1 MQSGAELAINESTY
15 RWCVRAFSFLYNRL
29 GVTITLHDHANLAQD
44 GQIFLFNHFA
54 RFETVVPQYLLYQET
69 QAYCRCVASAEFFQG
84 NEAVANFLRGVGAVP
99 NDLDGLLPFLAAEVL
114 RGRKIIVFPEGGIV
128 KDRDVMDDDGEFSV
142 FSVTAQER
150 RKHHQG
156 AAAIAVTLETFKKR
170 ILSTHA
176 QGNIARLE
184 RWQSALGLD
193 SIDALLDA
201 TRKPTLVVPAN
212 ITFFPIRVSD
222 NILLKGAELFSRG
235 LRDKF
240 KEELVIEGN
249 ILLQKTDMDV
259 RFTAALRPKLHDSWW
274 ERLLLKRVF
283 ENIHSLENL
292 FNLRHAPN
300 SWAERAFPTLLQRK
314 IHRLRDDAMR
324 EMYDGVTVN
333 LSHLAS
339 TLIVATLKDGTD
351 TVTHARFHRAL
362 YLAIKHVQREPSLH
376 LHHGLTNPESYRGI
390 RSGGSGEFNQ
400 FIDLATSS
408 GLIEATATEY
418 RLLRKLRQDHAFHE
432 VRLENMV
439 EVYANE
445 VEPAPGVQRA
455 VRLGMAA
462 APGSNKVAL
471 AQLRFDDELRS
482 HAWCQHHYAKPEHEE
497 INAQETAT
505 ADGRPYLSI
514 PDDHRAVGIVLVHG
528 FLASPAELSVFGQR
542 LAALGYPVLGVRLAG
557 HGTSPWDLRDRTWQ
571 RWLNSVRR
579 SFEIMAGFVDRICL
593 VGFSTGGM
601 LSLRLAAEHPA
612 GLAGV
617 AAIATPIRFRN
628 KNLIYVPIL
637 HGANVLARWATPL
650 EGVKPFLLNESENP
664 EMNYRHIPV
673 RGLYELRRAVDDLKG
688 HLGDVSCPVTVLQGD
703 EDPVVMPGS
712 AERIIGALGSKNK
725 ELRWIAARR
734 HGILREDIGD
744 TQDIVISFINALDRD
759 KPEIGKHAARLCR

>member
-1 MQSGAELAINESTY
+1 MQSGAELAINETTY
-15 RWCVRAFSFLYNRL
+15 RWCVRVFSFLVNRL
-29 GVTITLHDHANLAQD
+29 GVKITLHDHANLAQD

-54 RFETVVPQYLLYQET
+54 RFETVVPQYLLFQET
-69 QAYCRCVASAEFFQG
+69 QSYCRCVAAAEFFQG
-84 NEAVANFLRGVGAVP
+84 NESVANFLRGVGAVP

-128 KDRDVMDDDGEFSV
+128 KDHDVMDDDGHFSV

-150 RKHHQG
+150 RKHHKG

-176 QGNIARLE
+176 QGNVARLK
-184 RWQSALGLD
+184 RWQSALGLA

-201 TRKPTLVVPAN
+201 ARKPTLVVPAN

-222 NILLKGAELFSRG
+222 NILARGAELFTRG

-249 ILLQKTDMDV
+249 ILLEKTDMDV
-259 RFTAALRPKLHDSWW
+259 RFSVALQPRLHDFWW
-274 ERLLLKRVF
+274 ERRLLNQAF

-292 FNLRHAPN
+292 FNLRHTSS
-300 SWAERAFPTLLQRK
+300 SWAERILSALLRRK
-314 IHRLRDDAMR
+314 IGHLRDDAMR
-324 EMYDGVTVN
+324 EMYAGVTVN

-339 TLIVATLKDGTD
+339 TLILAILKDGAD
-351 TVTHARFHRAL
+351 TVTRTRFHRAL

-376 LHHGLTNPESYRGI
+376 LHHSLTNPQSYQGI

-400 FIDLATSS
+400 FIDLATTS
-408 GLIEATATEY
+408 GLIEANATQY
-418 RLLRKLRQDHAFHE
+418 RLLPKLRQDQTFHQ

-439 EVYANE
+439 AVYANE
-445 VEPAPGVQRA
+445 VEPVPGVQRA
-455 VRLGMAA
+455 VRRGMAA
-462 APGSNKVAL
+462 PPGSNKVAL
-471 AQLRFDDELRS
+471 ARFRFDDELRS
-482 HAWCQHHYAKPEHEE
+482 HAWCQRHYAKPEHEE
-497 INAQETAT
+497 INAQEIAT
-505 ADGRPYLSI
+505 ADSRPYLLI
-514 PDDHRAVGIVLVHG
+514 PDDHRALGVVLVHG
-528 FLASPAELSVFGQR
+528 FLSSPAELRVFGQR

-601 LSLRLAAEHPA
+601 LSLRLGAEHPA
-612 GLAGV
+612 ALAG
-617 AAIATPIRFRN
+617 IATIAAPIKFRN
-628 KNLIYVPIL
+628 KNLIYVPLI
-637 HGANVLARWATPL
+637 HGANVLARWASPL
-650 EGVKPFLLNESENP
+650 EGIKPFLLNETENP
-664 EMNYRHIPV
+664 AMNYRHIPV
-673 RGLYELRRAVDDLKG
+673 RGLYELRRAVEDLKG
-688 HLGDVSCPVTVLQGD
+688 HLGAVRCPVSVLQGD
-703 EDPVVMPGS
+703 EDPVVLPDS
-712 AERIIGALGSKNK
+712 AERIMAALGSRDK
-725 ELRWIAARR
+725 ELHWIAARR

-744 TQDIVISFINALDRD
+744 TQNIVISFINALDR
-759 KPEIGKHAARLCR
+759 KGSEIEKYATRLCR